1 MQAWWPW
8 LWAPKIPTK
17 MRVRLVGVRLMT
29 VRMSL
34 MRLLVVKKSM
44 HGSLLL
50 LLLKSTAWMHV
61 RVAARV
67 KAPILLSVHVH
78 IEPEH
83 LRLAQRAHAG
93 FHGSRRASSVKTW
106 AFIMGAHVQSRLV
119 YVSLW
124 LARVSAINLR
134 TKLLQP
140 KHTPLQSIPHDDQF
154 ARHRHTVCFSVCPQ
168 KKKEKKYLY
177 KQMSRFFFSNV

>member
-1 MQAWWPW
+1 M
-8 LWAPKIPTK
+8 
-17 MRVRLVGVRLMT
+17 VGVRLVA

-44 HGSLLL
+44 HGSCLLLLL
-50 LLLKSTAWMHV
+50 LLLKSAACMHV
-61 RVAARV
+61 RVAPRV
-67 KAPILLSVHVH
+67 KAPVLLSVHVH

-119 YVSLW
+119 YVSL
-124 LARVSAINLR
+124 
-134 TKLLQP
+134 
-140 KHTPLQSIPHDDQF
+140 
-154 ARHRHTVCFSVCPQ
+154 
-168 KKKEKKYLY
+168 
-177 KQMSRFFFSNV
+177 

>member
-1 MQAWWPW
+1 MG
-8 LWAPKIPTK
+8 
-17 MRVRLVGVRLMT
+17 VRLVA

-44 HGSLLL
+44 HGSCLLLL
-50 LLLKSTAWMHV
+50 LLLKSAACMHV
-61 RVAARV
+61 RVAPRV
-67 KAPILLSVHVH
+67 KAPVLLSVHVH

-119 YVSLW
+119 YVSL
-124 LARVSAINLR
+124 
-134 TKLLQP
+134 
-140 KHTPLQSIPHDDQF
+140 
-154 ARHRHTVCFSVCPQ
+154 
-168 KKKEKKYLY
+168 
-177 KQMSRFFFSNV
+177 

>member
-1 MQAWWPW
+1 MG
-8 LWAPKIPTK
+8 
-17 MRVRLVGVRLMT
+17 VRLVA

-44 HGSLLL
+44 HGSCLLLL
-50 LLLKSTAWMHV
+50 LLLKSAASMHV
-61 RVAARV
+61 RVAPRV
-67 KAPILLSVHVH
+67 KAPVLLSVHVH

-119 YVSLW
+119 YVSL
-124 LARVSAINLR
+124 
-134 TKLLQP
+134 
-140 KHTPLQSIPHDDQF
+140 
-154 ARHRHTVCFSVCPQ
+154 
-168 KKKEKKYLY
+168 
-177 KQMSRFFFSNV
+177 

>member
-1 MQAWWPW
+1 M
-8 LWAPKIPTK
+8 
-17 MRVRLVGVRLMT
+17 VGVRLVA

-50 LLLKSTAWMHV
+50 LLLLLKSAACMHV
-61 RVAARV
+61 RVAPRV
-67 KAPILLSVHVH
+67 KAPVLLSVHVH

-106 AFIMGAHVQSRLV
+106 AFIM
-119 YVSLW
+119 
-124 LARVSAINLR
+124 
-134 TKLLQP
+134 
-140 KHTPLQSIPHDDQF
+140 
-154 ARHRHTVCFSVCPQ
+154 
-168 KKKEKKYLY
+168 
-177 KQMSRFFFSNV
+177 